1 MKLTTR
7 EIVGIILWWAEGT
20 KSRRDKRWQNARNY
34 PVEVTNTNPAI
45 IQIILNFLREDIGID
60 ENRMHMQLQIHEGDD
75 QEDLEQYWSNITGIP
90 SNRFNKTI
98 VRPAGNKIGK
108 SKGTCKIR
116 FVDKETYLK
125 MEILLQKVLRDLYD
139 NPNEVLKTLPHYE
152 FIS

>member
-1 MKLTTR
+1 
-7 EIVGIILWWAEGT
+7 
-20 KSRRDKRWQNARNY
+20 
-34 PVEVTNTNPAI
+34 
-45 IQIILNFLREDIGID
+45 
-60 ENRMHMQLQIHEGDD
+60 MQLQIHEGDD